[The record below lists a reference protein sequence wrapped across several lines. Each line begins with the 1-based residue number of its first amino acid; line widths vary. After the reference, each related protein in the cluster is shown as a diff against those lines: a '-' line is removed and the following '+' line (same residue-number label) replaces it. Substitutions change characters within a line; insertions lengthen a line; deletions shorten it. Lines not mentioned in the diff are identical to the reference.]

1 MAGISQILETARRAM
16 LAHQYGLAVTGHNIA
31 NAGTAGYSRQRVEL
45 SATAPLA
52 TQSGLL
58 GTGVMVSS
66 VSRLHERF
74 IDQQIRSSGTS
85 LGLATADYRI
95 LSQIEAM
102 YNEPS
107 DSSLSSVMTSFFE
120 SWQDL
125 STNPSDPT
133 ARNALMMQGKL
144 VADTFR
150 QLHSD
155 MTGVRTSLRDDLTS
169 KVDQINAL
177 TAEIGTLNGQITN
190 ALASGQTPSDLQD
203 LRDTKLDALA
213 GLANIQVH
221 EDSRGCMTVSLGG
234 NVIADNGY
242 AETLKVAQG
251 PAAVIS
257 GSSFD
262 QLRIVTGQ
270 GMDVSI
276 TGGEAGGVLKS
287 YNTAIPDALGRLDR
301 LAEGLINEVNRL
313 HATGY
318 GLGNPPVTGINFFK
332 GTDAE
337 TIGLDLTD
345 TSGGAAAG
353 SAPNADNIAAS
364 SLPSA
369 AGNNDI
375 ALLIAGAFNRKP
387 LTGAGGETLL
397 DGLSLSQYYSVSV
410 TRVATA
416 VNAASTQAESQEL
429 VSIQLAAQR
438 DSVSGVSVDEELT
451 NMIKFQ
457 RAFDAA
463 AKMVSTVDEMY
474 QTLLNMV

>member
-31 NAGTAGYSRQRVEL
+31 NAGTTGYSRQRVEL
-45 SATAPLA
+45 SATAPLS

-58 GTGVMVSS
+58 GTGVMVSN
-66 VSRLHERF
+66 VSRLHDQF
-74 IDQQIRSSGTS
+74 VDQQIRSSNTS
-85 LGLATADYRI
+85 LGLANKDYQI

-107 DSSLSSVMTSFFE
+107 DSSLSSVMTGFFE

-125 STNPSDPT
+125 STNPSDPNART
-133 ARNALMMQGKL
+133 AVMMRGKL

-155 MTGVRTSLRDDLTS
+155 MSAVRTSLRDDLTS

-177 TAEIGTLNGQITN
+177 TAEIGSLNSQITN

-213 GLANIQVH
+213 TLANIQVH
-221 EDSRGCMTVSLGG
+221 EDSRGCMTVTLGG
-234 NVIADNGY
+234 SVIADNGY
-242 AETLKVAQG
+242 AETLRVAQG
-251 PAAVIS
+251 AAATVS

-270 GMDVSI
+270 GTDVSVS
-276 TGGEAGGVLKS
+276 GGEAGGVLKS

-301 LAEGLINEVNRL
+301 LAEGLITEVNRL

-318 GLGNPPVTGINFFK
+318 GLQNPAVTGINFFK
-332 GTDAE
+332 GTGAA

-353 SAPNADNIAAS
+353 SAPSADNIAAS

-375 ALLIAGAFNRKP
+375 ALLLAGSFNRKP
-387 LTGAGGETLL
+387 LTGAGGDTLL

-410 TRVATA
+410 TRVASA

-429 VSIQLAAQR
+429 VSVQLTAQR

-463 AKMVSTVDEMY
+463 AKMVSTVDEMF